1 MSIRT
6 IYTGVIQ
13 IFDSKW
19 GLWPVNV
26 ATEKVRQKCSRV
38 ILWVPWISGLN
49 DSASRSIV
57 VEVLYWKANGVLP
70 HGWDERSREHEPL
83 CKVCWRVIS
92 GRVTILYQRSP
103 GRFGTYLY
111 FCILGIQRVWMFP
124 RRALGGATA
133 ITGVPKSTGT
143 GSVSL
148 IGEIGAHVIPHGAAG
163 QGCKHATLA
172 GSPCRESHF
181 GGYPLGGKQCLL
193 RATAWHKNSHL
204 PLWWLVDLLVSN
216 CTFHV
221 PPWRPTE
228 QVSLCVCFRCKT
240 SLISRQYFT
249 ITTTCDPIE

>member
-1 MSIRT
+1 MDIRT
-6 IYTGVIQ
+6 EWLGKPFNSCRGTLLKSQRG
-13 IFDSKW
+13 S
-19 GLWPVNV
+19 P
-26 ATEKVRQKCSRV
+26 SRV
-38 ILWVPWISGLN
+38 GRKVQGTWTSVQGLLASDFRQSHNSVP
-49 DSASRSIV
+49 
-57 VEVLYWKANGVLP
+57 
-70 HGWDERSREHEPL
+70 
-83 CKVCWRVIS
+83 KV
-92 GRVTILYQRSP
+92 T